1 MYAPEK
7 HEGMVDV
14 LPPARVLHEDEGTV
28 DVLPLA
34 RVSHEDEQ
42 VQIGVDGKHLNAK
55 VTMGSEETKILRQT
69 VALEL
74 EY

>member
-1 MYAPEK
+1 M
-7 HEGMVDV
+7 
-14 LPPARVLHEDEGTV
+14 LPPARVLREDEGTV

-42 VQIGVDGKHLNAK
+42 VQIGVDRKHLNAK
-55 VTMGSEETKILRQT
+55 VTMGSEETEILRQM